1 MLRPCKYGTLLSEL
15 FGAACHVK
23 EMIKIINWLN
33 DRLSA
38 DSEADSVD
46 LSDDTVVVQDVEM
59 PDIYSE
65 HDPTV
70 PGPKI
75 IDVSSPTTD
84 ESEGF
89 NPYDTA
95 VLRNK

>member
-1 MLRPCKYGTLLSEL
+1 MLRRCEYGTLLSEM

-23 EMIKIINWLN
+23 EMIKIFNWINE
-33 DRLSA
+33 RQSA
-38 DSEADSVD
+38 DSEADSVN
-46 LSDDTVVVQDVEM
+46 LPDDSVVVQDVEM

-65 HDPTV
+65 HNTTV
-70 PGPKI
+70 PDPKI
-75 IDVSSPTTD
+75 IVVSSPTID

>member
-1 MLRPCKYGTLLSEL
+1 MLRPDKFGTLLSEL
-15 FGAACHVK
+15 FSAACYFMEVT
-23 EMIKIINWLN
+23 KIFNWLN
-33 DRLSA
+33 ERPSA
-38 DSEADSVD
+38 NKEAGSVD
-46 LSDDTVVVQDVEM
+46 LSDESVVVQDVEM

-70 PGPKI
+70 PDLKI
-75 IDVSSPTTD
+75 IDVSSPTID

-95 VLRNK
+95 VLRHK